1 MANREPTLDG
11 QRVFGASEGA
21 LLLHRAED
29 GQKQREAEDGYENHR
44 DSIPL
49 EASIDPSPSTLLP
62 VSLSCTIEKSLVAE
76 NALRRNRAL
85 RHWTIHRAWRLY
97 QTKLRL
103 SRQIELERQYN
114 SMAAACEALRLVDG
128 HGLTA
133 EERSRVGEPDVS
145 EGDKE
150 VGRLYRIAMR
160 KDDIWK
166 GVPIEYARIQ
176 TDTPPRNGWN
186 HAWTK

>member
-1 MANREPTLDG
+1 MKPPST
-11 QRVFGASEGA
+11 A
-21 LLLHRAED
+21 LLRAFSPIWRTESLPWTAR
-29 GQKQREAEDGYENHR
+29 GCLAHQKAHFSSTEQRMAKDKGRPKTDMRITVIRYHLKH
-44 DSIPL
+44 PL
-49 EASIDPSPSTLLP
+49 TPRP
-62 VSLSCTIEKSLVAE
+62 
-76 NALRRNRAL
+76 LRFSRNRAR

>member
-1 MANREPTLDG
+1 MANGRSALDG

-29 GQKQREAEDGYENHR
+29 GQRQRQAEDGYEDYR

-49 EASIDPSPSTLLP
+49 EASLDPSSSTLLP
-62 VSLSCTIEKSLVAE
+62 
-76 NALRRNRAL
+76 
-85 RHWTIHRAWRLY
+85 
-97 QTKLRL
+97 TKLRL